1 MRIGLDAMGGDIG
14 PQATVLGAVES
25 LKHIASD
32 VVLFGDQMQIEAVLT
47 GLTYDKGRIHIVHTD
62 EVIGN
67 EEAPV
72 KAIRS
77 KKNSS
82 MVLGLQGL
90 IDHTLDAFISAGNTG
105 ALLAGGT
112 LKVGRLTGIDRPA
125 LTIPYPMDTGIGVLV
140 DAGANTECSPKNLQQ
155 FAIMGHLYARFV
167 FQMEKPLTG
176 LVNIGT
182 EEKKG
187 NTLYQESHQ
196 LLKKTPIIEFYGNLE
211 ARDIPAG
218 VCDVIVCDG
227 FTGNIILKLS
237 EGIAKSFSKNL
248 KASLLK
254 NVFTKLAAL
263 VIKPGLE
270 AFKKKLDYT
279 EYGGAPLLGVK
290 APVVKAHG
298 SSNAK
303 AFMNAIR
310 YAERYAASGVIAKIE
325 QSMTELGDDAE
336 QKKEDNQ

>member
-1 MRIGLDAMGGDIG
+1 MKIGLDAMGGDHG
-14 PQATVLGAVES
+14 PSATVLGAIEA
-25 LKHIASD
+25 LKHIKAD
-32 VVLFGDQMQIEAVLT
+32 IVLFGDQLQIDAVLAQQNHET
-47 GLTYDKGRIHIVHTD
+47 GRIHTVHTD
-62 EVIGN
+62 EVIDN
-67 EEAPV
+67 TDAPV

-90 IDHTLDAFISAGNTG
+90 VDGTLDAFISAGNTG

-112 LKVGRLTGIDRPA
+112 LKVGRLSGIDRPA
-125 LTIPYPMDTGIGVLV
+125 LTIPYPMDTGIGTLV
-140 DAGANTECSPKNLQQ
+140 DAGANTECTPKNLQQ
-155 FAIMGHLYARFV
+155 FAIMGHLYTQMV
-167 FQMEKPLTG
+167 FQKEAPLTG

-187 NTLYQESHQ
+187 NALYQETHQ
-196 LLKKTPIIEFYGNLE
+196 LLKGTDGIHFYGNLE
-211 ARDIPAG
+211 ARDISAG

-237 EGIAKSFSKNL
+237 EGIAKSFSKAI
-248 KASLLK
+248 KASIYK
-254 NVFTKLAAL
+254 NFMTKLAGL
-263 VIKPGLE
+263 VIKSGLDD
-270 AFKKKLDYT
+270 FKKKMDYT

-310 YAERYAASGVIAKIE
+310 YAERYTASGVISQIE
-325 QSMTELGDDAE
+325 QRIAD
-336 QKKEDNQ
+336 QRIEDNQQ